1 MAFHMPEGL
10 ETDVRLDRLILIAV
24 VDRFSSVVLAY
35 TIVYRPEVNA
45 DDILKV
51 NRDAAR
57 GTWAPMELTIP
68 NLR

>member
-1 MAFHMPEGL
+1 MPEGL